1 MGCTG
6 HGQAGQLSLGA
17 GNWVLEQEV
26 EWGGREVGV
35 LVDGAVAFQFSVTL
49 SPPALG
55 SVHPHQSV
63 PPPPTP
69 SAHSLPSA
77 DPRAASSANPQLGAG
92 CREREGLSAWS
103 PPLGP
108 QPHPSQHPHPHLQY
122 RKPLSQD
129 PGQGALGILPLP
141 LQQPCPVLVWMMGD
155 DSRARAGAT
164 GWRGVAHIRHDLE
177 LPHIDELR
185 GQ

>member
-1 MGCTG
+1 M
-6 HGQAGQLSLGA
+6 S
-17 GNWVLEQEV
+17 
-26 EWGGREVGV
+26 
-35 LVDGAVAFQFSVTL
+35 SY
-49 SPPALG
+49 
-55 SVHPHQSV
+55 
-63 PPPPTP
+63 
-69 SAHSLPSA
+69 
-77 DPRAASSANPQLGAG
+77 AASSANPQLGAG